1 MLKPKKSLGQ
11 NFLKSKTTA
20 QRIVNLLDPG
30 LDDAVLEIGPGTGVM
45 TEILIESGANVYAVD
60 IDQRMINFLAQKY
73 AYADNFEP
81 IHADIM
87 DYDFDQIESEGRIK
101 VIGNLPY
108 HMTSPILE
116 KICYFHHKV
125 EFAVLT
131 VQKEVAAR
139 ITAEVGSSD
148 YSALTIFIN
157 NYCNAEVMFDLSRK
171 QFHPPPEVTSS
182 VIRLDFFR
190 EPLIDPGRYLSIRNL
205 IKKLFSQRRKKVVN
219 SLMNSLNMSREKAE
233 EILDEA
239 SIDKD
244 NRPQNISLEEYVRL
258 ADSLYKYDVEL

>member
-11 NFLKSKTTA
+11 NFLKSKKTA
-20 QRIVNLLDPG
+20 QRIVDLLDPHA
-30 LDDAVLEIGPGTGVM
+30 DDVILEIGPGTGVM
-45 TEILIESGANVYAVD
+45 TEILIESGAKVYAVD

-73 AYADNFEP
+73 ARARNLEAV
-81 IHADIM
+81 HSDIM
-87 DYDFDQIESEGRIK
+87 DYDFDQIESKERIK

-116 KICYFHHKV
+116 KICYFHHKID
-125 EFAVLT
+125 FAILT

-157 NYCNAEVMFDLSRK
+157 NYCNAEVMFDLGRK

-182 VIRLDFFR
+182 VIRLDFFKK
-190 EPLIDPGRYLSIRNL
+190 PLIDPGRYLLIRDL

-219 SLMNSLNMSREKAE
+219 SLMNRLNMSREKAQ
-233 EILDEA
+233 EILDDA
-239 SIDKD
+239 SIDKN

-258 ADSLYKYDVEL
+258 ADALYKYDVEL